1 MCMRRLFLL
10 LGIWGVLWAYA
21 APIDRLTENPATTWA
36 NIGVYIKNLTTG
48 EVIDSYRSRNLIPP
62 ASTMKLFSTATAL
75 ESLGASARYPTI
87 IAYSGYIRE
96 GVLHGDLYIRGYG
109 DPTLGNLNSG
119 TNFLYH
125 WSNAVRKAG
134 IRTITGSVI
143 GDASYYDGD
152 ALNPGWIWEDVG
164 NYYAP
169 GIFAIAYMDNTCNV
183 QLRSGPVGS
192 VATVIKTL
200 PDIPGLTFENHIRCT
215 EIDYDGAFVHGLPYQ
230 NCRYLTGSVP
240 SNRGIFGV
248 QGDIPNPPL
257 LLAQHFT
264 ARLLADGVEVQ
275 GAPRYLSES
284 DNRPT
289 TQLYTHYSD
298 TLGSIIAETNM
309 RSINLY
315 AEMIFR
321 NLGARRGL
329 PCTIHN
335 AAEIVRDF
343 WRNRGVDL
351 RTAQILD
358 GCGLA
363 PQDAISAEHFVNLL
377 EYMNRSTNREVFEA
391 SLPVSGVSGTLKFV
405 LAGTEL
411 QGRVHAKS
419 GTIKGTKNY
428 AGYILMPNGD
438 RWAFA
443 VLVNS
448 ATGKQRQI
456 QRAIEQYLLDVY
468 QANK

>member
-1 MCMRRLFLL
+1 MCTRKNWLIYTLL
-10 LGIWGVLWAYA
+10 CVVGAYA
-21 APIDRLTENPATTWA
+21 APIDRLTDNTATKWA
-36 NIGVYIKNLTTG
+36 NISIYIKNLNTG
-48 EVIDSYRSRNLIPP
+48 EVIDAYRSGNLIPP

-87 IAYSGYIRE
+87 LAYSGYIRD
-96 GVLHGDLYIRGYG
+96 GVLHGDLYIRGFG
-109 DPTLGNLNSG
+109 DPTLGNLNHG
-119 TNFLYH
+119 NAFLYR
-125 WSNAVRKAG
+125 WSDAVRKAG
-134 IRTITGSVI
+134 IRSITGSVI
-143 GDASYYDGD
+143 ADASYYDGD
-152 ALNPGWIWEDVG
+152 ALNPGWLWEDIG

-169 GIFAIAYMDNTCNV
+169 GIFAIAYMDNTCHI

-192 VATVIKTL
+192 VATVIKSL
-200 PDIPGLTFENHIRCT
+200 PEIPGLTFENHIRCT
-215 EIDYDGAFVHGLPYQ
+215 EIDYDGAYVHGLPYH

-257 LLAQHFT
+257 LLAQHLT
-264 ARLLADGVEVQ
+264 ARLTADGVEIQ
-275 GAPRYLSES
+275 GMPRYLSES
-284 DNRPT
+284 DHQPT
-289 TQLYTHYSD
+289 QYIYTHYSD
-298 TLGSIIAETNM
+298 SLGAIIAETNM

-351 RTAQILD
+351 RTAHILD

-363 PQDAISAEHFVNLL
+363 PQNAISAEHFVNLL
-377 EYMNRSTNREVFEA
+377 EYMNRSANRDVFIA
-391 SLPVSGVSGTLKFV
+391 SLPVSGISGTLKFV

-428 AGYILMPNGD
+428 AGYIDMPNGD